1 MKKPS
6 CPVDDGGVRLR
17 GCQYFYIPDAIA
29 YRFLFSPRRNLEIR
43 TVVGIEYISL
53 DYMEK
58 LLTGF
63 FQLHVRVLMVSGSGG
78 GTLEE
83 TRNCTYTLRQSSYV
97 VVAFLWK
104 IHDFV
109 FA

>member
-17 GCQYFYIPDAIA
+17 GCRHFYIPDAIA

-78 GTLEE
+78 GTLVPLEKQ
-83 TRNCTYTLRQSSYV
+83 YLIVGFLLRYRR
-97 VVAFLWK
+97 F
-104 IHDFV
+104 
-109 FA
+109 

>member
-17 GCQYFYIPDAIA
+17 GCQHFYIPDAIA

-78 GTLEE
+78 VALGEVPKRYAPSTFSDWLMPSTGVAEE
-83 TRNCTYTLRQSSYV
+83 LILS
-97 VVAFLWK
+97 A
-104 IHDFV
+104 
-109 FA
+109 